1 MKDTIIIWCGKMG
14 FLNTCFIWLSIAVL
28 VFQGQSDPALWG
40 GLMLE
45 GRKPKSVHVVNSAL
59 PVHLKSL
66 SKTFLASKDEYGPF
80 LPEKVSQDPR
90 LVTGRGKKYHP
101 KQK

>member
-1 MKDTIIIWCGKMG
+1 
-14 FLNTCFIWLSIAVL
+14 
-28 VFQGQSDPALWG
+28 
-40 GLMLE
+40 MLE

-90 LVTGRGKKYHP
+90 LVTGRGKNITQNRNSENIAKHMNSEQKLHP
-101 KQK
+101 STLNVTG